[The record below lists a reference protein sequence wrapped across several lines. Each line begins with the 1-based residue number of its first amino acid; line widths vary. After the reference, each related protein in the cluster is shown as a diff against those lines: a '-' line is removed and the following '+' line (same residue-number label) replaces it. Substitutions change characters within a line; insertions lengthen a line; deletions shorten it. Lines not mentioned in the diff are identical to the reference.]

1 MFTKEDF
8 KVFNDDTLAGRLN
21 LIKEVIDPKFEK
33 IGAELMDQLEKEY
46 QQQFY
51 MKIAKHQRR
60 TTNPPPDTWLAISQD
75 KKGYKKN
82 PHVELGLWPDRYFVT
97 FSLLA
102 DAYDR
107 AEYYPKFEAI
117 TDRIENSDWLVSNDH
132 TAAEMMDSTNYQK
145 VLKRYMSV
153 KSSDLVIGFNL
164 LSDSKIVTD
173 GDYDQL
179 LNKKFMELS
188 QFMVEFNQH

>member
-107 AEYYPKFEAI
+107 AEYYPKFEPI